1 MSKDIF
7 PRTKE
12 FMYDRFT
19 LIELLV
25 VIAII
30 AILAS
35 MLLPAL
41 NNARRKAQS
50 ITCINNLKQIGLG
63 MTLYR
68 DDNADFFP
76 WLAQTQA
83 DGRFFFWATFLGGY
97 LPSLGQTPDQA
108 FQNQPSFGADH
119 NKGLRRY
126 ASVIC
131 PGGSWLWGNKSADY
145 LGYATNYSAN
155 QYILGSGGLLP
166 ASAIHIRKPAAN
178 GIMNDG
184 MYNAANNEGPR
195 YYGLSRLTLG
205 NARFLVDYERHQGT
219 CNILYVDGHAVG
231 GRRQLYLP
239 IAYNPVNGILID

>member
-1 MSKDIF
+1 MSKNSSPWKKKIVC
-7 PRTKE
+7 
-12 FMYDRFT
+12 YRFT

-50 ITCINNLKQIGLG
+50 ATCLNNLKQIGLG
-63 MTLYR
+63 MTMYC
-68 DDNADFFP
+68 DDNADVFP
-76 WLAQTQA
+76 WLAQTQT

-119 NKGLRRY
+119 AKGLRRY

-131 PGGSWLWGNKSADY
+131 PGGSWLWGDKSTDY
-145 LGYATNYSAN
+145 QGYTTNYSAN

-166 ASAIHIRKPAAN
+166 ARTIHIRKPAAN

-184 MYNAANNEGPR
+184 MYNSATNEGPR
-195 YYGLSRLTLG
+195 YWGLSRLTLG

-219 CNILYVDGHAVG
+219 CNVLYV
-231 GRRQLYLP
+231 
-239 IAYNPVNGILID
+239 